1 MYNNSYSRA
10 TLGLEAKQIHK
21 AKGKSCG
28 YYMRIV
34 FFFSSLI
41 QSLIIASLVLF
52 LVYGQPEKTAEEK
65 RVEELEVAFNK
76 LSTDNNK
83 LRKEKADLASALKMK
98 TGEKDAADKEIT
110 KLKTDLNTTTIKNKQ
125 LLNSLTTSNSDLSKL
140 RLSATRNTP
149 IQCPP
154 SNSQSSEVKSLQTLL
169 EQQKALYGILQS
181 NFSQTVQYLK
191 ADLDNTVKDKNDHH
205 SMVIKLRK
213 DNIDLKSQLDV
224 YTKKC
229 KEDFAQSLQGI
240 QTVTNSFLSKID
252 NFFPHSTTFHLTC
265 QKQHEQME
273 RIRSNCSSLS
283 RQVEDKFQSYL
294 DKVGEKVSDIQRQS
308 SQLEVK
314 NGYLTSELDKCKTG
328 RKEEAAESSK
338 QLQDAQQK
346 FDRQLEQ
353 LLRDQTRLREAKELL
368 NTQLVLKDATIMS
381 LQKDCVKQLKPAGL
395 QAPGTAGLQPPAPAR
410 SH

>member
-1 MYNNSYSRA
+1 MYNSYSRA
-10 TLGLEAKQIHK
+10 TFGLKAKQIHK

-41 QSLIIASLVLF
+41 QSLIITSLVLF

-65 RVEELEVAFNK
+65 RIEELEVAFNK

-83 LRKEKADLASALKMK
+83 LRKEKADLGSALKAK

-110 KLKTDLNTTTIKNKQ
+110 KLKTELNTTTTKNKN
-125 LLNSLTTSNSDLSKL
+125 LLISLTTSNSELNKL
-140 RLSATRNTP
+140 RLSAARNSP

-154 SNSQSSEVKSLQTLL
+154 SNSQSGEVKTLRTHL
-169 EQQKALYGILQS
+169 DQQKALYEILQK

-191 ADLDNTVKDKNDHH
+191 ADMDNTVKDKNVHH
-205 SMVIKLRK
+205 SMVLKLRQ
-213 DNIDLKSQLDV
+213 DNIDLKSHLDG

-240 QTVTNSFLSKID
+240 QTVTSAFLIKIE
-252 NFFPHSTTFHLTC
+252 NFFPHYATFHLTC
-265 QKQHEQME
+265 QKQNDQME

-283 RQVEDKFQSYL
+283 KEVEDKFQSYL
-294 DKVGEKVSDIQRQS
+294 DKVGEKVSSIQMES
-308 SQLEVK
+308 SRLEVQ
-314 NGYLTSELDKCKTG
+314 NVYLTSELDKCKTG

-338 QLQDAQQK
+338 QLQDAKQMY
-346 FDRQLEQ
+346 DRQLEQ
-353 LLRDQTRLREAKELL
+353 LLMEQTRLREAKGLL
-368 NTQLVLKDATIMS
+368 DTQLAIKDITIISM
-381 LQKDCVKQLKPAGL
+381 QKNCVQQPKTAGLKP
-395 QAPGTAGLQPPAPAR
+395 PGPVGLQPPAPAR
-410 SH
+410 SR